1 MATLRVRIGRY
12 LLQQAPRRVFWAV
25 LTGLTGLL
33 IGFVQQQFNGS
44 DIDSLAAQYATT
56 DVDPAQL
63 IKTWPPA
70 RRWLAGLGLGVDTV
84 LFIPAYA
91 LTLAVW
97 CRFFALHSLFV
108 TNQFRPHLKHLMQW
122 ASKWIVRLLLVSV
135 FADLVENT
143 SMGLWLGWTVNI
155 WPSGGWMTAVRV
167 LKFTPVGLAVFYI
180 LLHPLGVVLSF
191 RESLFR
197 FIGLDW
203 YSQEQVRTRMMDHII
218 SSRSA
223 DLDIRHAVRRY
234 KKEGAF
240 ATPPPLSAG
249 RYIITIWKGF
259 LNVQFIVYLLLLM
272 GGLFQLDQ
280 FDELFYFLLTEWRGV
295 WVVFFTMLALCA
307 WSGMIYVCSKI
318 LLFIQP
324 NYFDGVDADKVDS
337 TARALDKI
345 DGELAM
351 LRNTPLWLS
360 QAPFWLMFLTLILN
374 FRRLAVLEQRTPDFR
389 LKYAAI
395 LLLLSLFYVA
405 FWLAI
410 HRVHNFNDRPDR
422 PERRWSF
429 ALFKPDTPANDYAL
443 LVDRVPYSILY
454 GQGVLVLLF
463 LLFLPTATGL
473 MLAQGIGLYAI
484 VMLWLTGFA
493 YMGTLLYQFNQLPKY
508 PVLVV
513 LVIAVLLFS
522 QVNDNSDVRQS
533 PVSLSALP
541 GQPDSLVA
549 RRPGLDAYYTHW
561 LQTRLALDTAVT
573 DTLPVVVIATA
584 GGGIRAAAWTT
595 SVLNELNTRIP
606 RFDRYLF
613 AISGVSGG
621 GVGAATYLAA
631 VGGKDTVTTGR
642 PVRVSSYAQLAPR
655 ISRVVTED
663 LISPIAASM
672 LFRGGI
678 HNFTPFRLPDLD
690 RNRWLEDAWERQMLT
705 KENMPNDSLRGLL
718 SESFLS
724 LWPDSIRLKNAPLDL
739 PALLL
744 NGAVAETGQKI
755 VMSNLALGNTTDQ
768 KNSFYDVA
776 DFFTSTGHDVPY
788 KTATFLCARFPF
800 VTSGGKANGTLP
812 NILANCGKN
821 EYHII
826 DGGYAEN
833 TGIVTAVQLIKK
845 LQIISN
851 RLRTNKAHLL
861 RRPVAYYLLFLP
873 NYAASQEEGSVTTF
887 RFLSEPVN
895 GLLNTWNR
903 NGVSLD
909 QLIGRTLQGSNNE
922 LSFSYASL
930 TLDTRK
936 HRYPLGWYI
945 SHTAYETMTTQANRT
960 LTDSLQRPGSLFNQ
974 LKRQIEQAKSYSL
987 SGSKTGPLSARL
999 KRVNP

>member
-1 MATLRVRIGRY
+1 MATLHVRLGQY
-12 LLQQAPRRVFWAV
+12 LRQQAPRRVFWAV
-25 LTGLTGLL
+25 LTSLTALL
-33 IGFVQQQFNGS
+33 IGFIQQQLNGS
-44 DIDSLAAQYATT
+44 DIDALAAQYAAT
-56 DVDPAQL
+56 DVDPIQL
-63 IKTWPPA
+63 IKTWPA
-70 RRWLAGLGLGVDTV
+70 DRRWLAGLGLGVDTV

-108 TNQFRPHLKHLMQW
+108 TNQFRPHLKHMMQE
-122 ASKWIVRLLLVSV
+122 ASKWIVRLLLVSIL
-135 FADLVENT
+135 ADLVENI
-143 SMGLWLGWTVNI
+143 SLGLWLGWAINI

-167 LKFTPVGLAVFYI
+167 LKFTPVVLAVFHI

-191 RESLFR
+191 REAFFR

-218 SSRSA
+218 SRRSI
-223 DLDIRHAVRRY
+223 DLDIRNAVRRY
-234 KKEGAF
+234 KGKDAF

-249 RYIITIWKGF
+249 RYIITVWKGF
-259 LNVQFIVYLLLLM
+259 LNVQFVVYLLLIM
-272 GGLFQLDQ
+272 AGLFQLDQ

-295 WVVFFTMLALCA
+295 GVVFFTMLALCA
-307 WSGMIYVCSKI
+307 WSGMVYVCSKI

-324 NYFDGVDADKVDS
+324 NYFEGVDADKVDS

-345 DGELAM
+345 DGELAI

-360 QAPFWLMFLTLILN
+360 QAPFWLMFLTLVLN
-374 FRRLAVLEQRTPDFR
+374 FGRLAVLEQRQPDFR

-405 FWLAI
+405 FWLVI
-410 HRVHNFNDRPDR
+410 RRVHNFNDRPDR

-473 MLAQGIGLYAI
+473 VLAQGIGLHAI
-484 VMLWLTGFA
+484 VMVWLTGFA
-493 YMGTLLYQFNQLPKY
+493 YMGTLLYQFNRLPKY

-522 QVNDNSDVRQS
+522 RVNDNSDIRQS
-533 PVSLSALP
+533 PVSLPARP

-549 RRPGLDAYYTHW
+549 HSLVTHRPGIDAYYTRW
-561 LQTRLALDTAVT
+561 LETRLALDTTVAAT
-573 DTLPVVVIATA
+573 LPLPVVVIATA

-595 SVLNELNTRIP
+595 NVLNELNNRIP
-606 RFDRYLF
+606 CFDRYLF

-631 VGGKDTVTTGR
+631 LGGQDTVTTGQ
-642 PVRVSSYAQLAPR
+642 PTRVSAYGQLAPR
-655 ISRVVTED
+655 LRRVVTED
-663 LISPIAASM
+663 LISPIVASM

-678 HNFTPFRLPDLD
+678 HNFTPFQLPDLD

-724 LWPDSIRLKNAPLDL
+724 LWPDSIRLKKAPLNL

-768 KNSFYDVA
+768 RNSFYDVA
-776 DFFTSTGHDVPY
+776 DLFASTGHDVPY

-845 LQIISN
+845 LQLVSN
-851 RLRTNKAHLL
+851 KLRQDKAI

-873 NYAASQEEGSVTTF
+873 NYAASEEEGSVNTF
-887 RFLSEPVN
+887 RFLAEPVN

-930 TLDTRK
+930 TLNTRK

-945 SHTAYETMTTQANRT
+945 SHTAYDTMTAQANQDIAADLRKE
-960 LTDSLQRPGSLFNQ
+960 SLKYPFFSLLYQQIYENQ
-974 LKRQIEQAKSYSL
+974 
-987 SGSKTGPLSARL
+987 RL
-999 KRVNP
+999 K

>member
-1 MATLRVRIGRY
+1 MDNLRIHLGRY
-12 LLQQAPRRVFWAV
+12 LLRQVPRRVFWAV

-33 IGFVQQQFNGS
+33 IGFIQQQFNGS
-44 DIDSLAAQYATT
+44 DIDALAAQYATT
-56 DVDPAQL
+56 GVDPLQL
-63 IKTWPPA
+63 IKTWSPD
-70 RRWLAGLGLGVDTV
+70 RRWLAGLGLGVDTF

-91 LTLAVW
+91 LTLAIW

-108 TNQFRPHLKHLMQW
+108 TNQFRPRLRRLMQW
-122 ASKWIVRLLLVSV
+122 AGKWIVRLLLVGIIT
-135 FADLVENT
+135 DLVENT
-143 SMGLWLGWTVNI
+143 SMGLWLGWDVNI
-155 WPSGGWMTAVRV
+155 WPSGGWMTVVRI
-167 LKFTPVGLAVFYI
+167 LKFTSVALAIFYI

-191 RESLFR
+191 REAFFR

-203 YSQEQVRTRMMDHII
+203 FSQEQVRTSMMNHII
-218 SSRSA
+218 SRRFI
-223 DLDIRHAVRRY
+223 DLDIRHAVWRY
-234 KKEGAF
+234 KKKDAF
-240 ATPPPLSAG
+240 ATPPPLPAG
-249 RYIITIWKGF
+249 RYIITVWKGF
-259 LNVQFIVYLLLLM
+259 LNVQFVVYLLLLM

-295 WVVFFTMLALCA
+295 WVVVCTMLALCA
-307 WSGMIYVCSKI
+307 WSGMVYVCSKI

-360 QAPFWLMFLTLILN
+360 QAPFWLMFLTLVLN
-374 FRRLAVLEQRTPDFR
+374 FGRLAVTEQRLPNFR

-405 FWLAI
+405 FWFVI
-410 HRVHNFNDRPDR
+410 RRIHNFNDRPDR

-454 GQGVLVLLF
+454 GQGVLVLLV

-473 MLAQGIGLYAI
+473 VLAKGIGLYAI

-508 PVLVV
+508 PVMVV

-522 QVNDNSDVRQS
+522 RVNDNSDIRQS
-533 PVSLSALP
+533 PVGLSAQP

-549 RRPGLDAYYTHW
+549 HRPSIDAYYTRW
-561 LQTRLALDTAVT
+561 LQTRLAQDTTVA
-573 DTLPVVVIATA
+573 DTLPLPVVVIATA

-595 SVLNELNTRIP
+595 NVLSELNTRIP
-606 RFDRYLF
+606 CFDRYLF

-631 VGGKDTVTTGR
+631 LGGKDTVTTGQA
-642 PVRVSSYAQLAPR
+642 VRLSSDGQLAPR
-655 ISRVVTED
+655 LLRVITED

-672 LFRGGI
+672 LFRGGL
-678 HNFTPFRLPDLD
+678 HNFTPFRLSDLD

-705 KENMPNDSLRGLL
+705 KENMPNDLLRGLL
-718 SESFLS
+718 FESFLS
-724 LWPDSIRLKNAPLDL
+724 LWPDDTLLKNAPLNL

-755 VMSNLALGNTTDQ
+755 VMSNLALGNTTDT

-776 DFFTSTGHDVPY
+776 DLFASTGHDVPY

-812 NILANCGKN
+812 NIVANCGKN
-821 EYHII
+821 DYHII

-851 RLRTNKAHLL
+851 QLREDKVHPF

-873 NYAASQEEGSVTTF
+873 NYAASEEEGSVNTF
-887 RFLSEPVN
+887 RFLAEPVN

-909 QLIGRTLQGSNNE
+909 QLIGRTLQGSRNE

-945 SHTAYETMTTQANRT
+945 SKTAYDTMTTQANRDIAASLRKESDKYPFFGT
-960 LTDSLQRPGSLFNQ
+960 LYQQIHENQ
-974 LKRQIEQAKSYSL
+974 
-987 SGSKTGPLSARL
+987 
-999 KRVNP
+999 